1 MSMQSSYKRLVKVLL
16 TILVIVF
23 SILLV
28 GGWYIFKNEAPR
40 PTKIVD
46 Q

>member
-28 GGWYIFKNEAPR
+28 GGWYIFKMKHLVQQR
-40 PTKIVD
+40 
-46 Q
+46 

>member
-28 GGWYIFKNEAPR
+28 GGWYIF
-40 PTKIVD
+40 
-46 Q
+46 

>member
-28 GGWYIFKNEAPR
+28 GGWYIFKMKNLVQQR
-40 PTKIVD
+40 
-46 Q
+46 